1 MLRSV
6 RGSIVFIA
14 VFAICA
20 SLASGAMVHGTTYEW
35 STFEVLENTIVEV
48 DSTPPQCKVASF
60 GSYSFDL
67 PEGTYTIRAEYY
79 QGNVLEYYAEE
90 NITIIES
97 GDFVLDLLMFP
108 PIEDAFLCEG
118 INFSEDLCDYEEP
131 DEIIGEEDSMVFPVA
146 IAIFLVLIIGYAA
159 FLWRGRK
166 VRENDA
172 TGAQVPGGAAR
183 YEPPEPDMD
192 GALERGVEMG
202 RERGQKIES
211 AIKPEPAPEY
221 GGTKSG
227 GPAKSEVSEESGES
241 DLPPDLKEVLLVIRD
256 GGGRIT
262 QKELR
267 ARLKYSEAKV
277 SLMITDL
284 EDRGVVKKVK
294 KGRGNIIILKG
305 M

>member
-1 MLRSV
+1 MLRRV
-6 RGSIVFIA
+6 RGSLIFIV

-20 SLASGAMVHGTTYEW
+20 SLASGAVVHGTTYEW
-35 STFEVLENTIVEV
+35 STFEALENTIVEV
-48 DSTPPQCKVASF
+48 DSAPPQFMVASF

-90 NITIIES
+90 NITIIGG

-108 PIEDAFLCEG
+108 PIEDAFLCED
-118 INFSEDLCDYEEP
+118 INFSEDLYDYEEP
-131 DEIIGEEDSMVFPVA
+131 DGIVSEEDSLVFPVA
-146 IAIFLVLIIGYAA
+146 ISLVFILIAGYAA

-166 VRENDA
+166 VRESDA
-172 TGAQVPGGAAR
+172 TGAQVPGGATR
-183 YEPPEPDMD
+183 YEPPEP
-192 GALERGVEMG
+192 E
-202 RERGQKIES
+202 IES
-211 AIKPEPAPEY
+211 AIKPESAPEY
-221 GGTKSG
+221 EKTESG
-227 GPAKSEVSEESGES
+227 GPAKSEVFEES
-241 DLPPDLKEVLLVIRD
+241 DLPSDLKEVLLVIRD

-284 EDRGVVKKVK
+284 EDRGMVKKVK
-294 KGRGNIIILKG
+294 KGRGNVIILKG